1 MRLGRTRD
9 TVDVVATT
17 REAPAEP
24 TVQGSPHPRSSG
36 RSLLRV
42 IAFGCLMVA
51 FGVGGYVGWLLWGTG
66 LETERAQHDLRASFG
81 EVVETGE
88 PSGDATP
95 TLPGGA
101 YAQIQI
107 PAIDVDF
114 IVVEGTGYEALK
126 MGPGHYSG
134 TADPWDGW
142 GRVGIAGHRTTYQH
156 PFLNLD
162 RLDVGDEIV
171 LHTEFGTFTYDI
183 SRVFVIPSEG
193 SGKVLTQSK
202 KPTLVLTTCHPKY
215 SAAERLIVTADLVDA
230 PAATNAA

>member
-1 MRLGRTRD
+1 VADTIRD
-9 TVDVVATT
+9 T
-17 REAPAEP
+17 PLEP
-24 TVQGSPHPRSSG
+24 IIEDRPPRRPIG
-36 RSLLRV
+36 RSVLRLV
-42 IAFGCLMVA
+42 AFGCLMLA
-51 FGVGGYVGWLLWGTG
+51 FGVGGYVGWLVWGTG
-66 LETERAQHDLRASFG
+66 IETDRAQQDLRASFEG
-81 EVVETGE
+81 VVDANE
-88 PSGDATP
+88 PPEQAAP

-126 MGPGHYSG
+126 KGPGHYSD

-171 LHTEFGTFTYDI
+171 LHTGFGTFTYDV

-193 SGKVLTQSK
+193 SGKVLTQTR

-230 PAATNAA
+230 PPTTTAA